1 MRAKDVMSDS
11 VMSISA
17 DATVYEAASLLVNAE
32 VSAMPV
38 VDEEG
43 GMIGIVSEADLLDR
57 GAADGSI
64 HRNGL
69 LKQLA
74 DQITS
79 AGAFVHANSRHVTDV
94 MTKPVVCVEE
104 DTPLSDV
111 ARLMLDTG
119 IKRVPVRRGSAVV
132 GIVSRVDLVR
142 ALISQRSGNQ
152 ASAVACLPMH
162 ADDQL
167 RRDVESAVRG
177 RSWSL
182 ARRADVV
189 VQDGI
194 AHLWGVVPS
203 DLVRQAYRIAAENV
217 PGVKAVQSH
226 MHVVTPSP
234 VRLGL

>member
-1 MRAKDVMSDS
+1 MSDS
-11 VMSISA
+11 VMSIAAEAS
-17 DATVYEAASLLVNAE
+17 VYEAASLLVNAQ

-38 VDEEG
+38 VDGDG
-43 GMIGIVSEADLLDR
+43 GMVGIVSEADLLDR
-57 GAADGSI
+57 GPTEGNGY
-64 HRNGL
+64 HRDGL
-69 LKQLA
+69 LKELA
-74 DQITS
+74 DQVTS
-79 AGAFVHANSRHVTDV
+79 AGAFVRANSRRVTDV

-104 DTPLSDV
+104 DTPVGDI

-142 ALISQRSGNQ
+142 ALISHQSDNRA
-152 ASAVACLPMH
+152 ASVTCFPVQ

-189 VQDGI
+189 VQDGV

-203 DLVRQAYRIAAENV
+203 DLVRQAYRVAAENV

-226 MHVVTPSP
+226 MHVVPP
-234 VRLGL
+234 PAVRLGL

>member
-1 MRAKDVMSDS
+1 MSDG
-11 VMSISA
+11 VMSIAA
-17 DATVYEAASLLVNAE
+17 DASIYEAASLLVNAQ

-38 VDEEG
+38 VDGEG
-43 GMIGIVSEADLLDR
+43 RMIGIVSEADLLDR
-57 GAADGSI
+57 GSTEGNGYYRD
-64 HRNGL
+64 GL

-79 AGAFVHANSRHVTDV
+79 AGAFVRANSRRVTDV

-104 DTPLSDV
+104 DTPVGDI

-132 GIVSRVDLVR
+132 GIVSRIDLMR
-142 ALISQRSGNQ
+142 ALISHQSDNR
-152 ASAVACLPMH
+152 AVAGTCFPVQ

-189 VQDGI
+189 VQDGV

-203 DLVRQAYRIAAENV
+203 DLVRQAYRVAAENV

-226 MHVVTPSP
+226 MHIVPP
-234 VRLGL
+234 PAVRLGL